1 MLYDVGQ
8 YLMLPHAAPVRSL
21 YKKETRRKE
30 RVFVKIIYLSVSV
43 LRSCRRLLRRRFL
56 GSVTSIFY

>member
-1 MLYDVGQ
+1 MLSDVGQ
-8 YLMLPHAAPVRSL
+8 YLMPPHAAPVRFL

-30 RVFVKIIYLSVSV
+30 RVFIKIIYLSVSV
-43 LRSCRRLLRRRFL
+43 LLSCRRLLRRRFL